1 MGRMNLVM
9 IIVIVAVFGWLHAW
23 PDGLV
28 GQRAPSVAVAAES
41 LNVEGLP
48 KDPKAFRA
56 QVDQIIAK
64 VDSLLAKLKNNPK
77 ATPMVLDLMQTRD
90 NILREIL
97 KMEVTPDGAKW
108 TLSEGRAS
116 VEAMLR
122 LLKDQYDKAAGMV

>member
-1 MGRMNLVM
+1 MNLVM
-9 IIVIVAVFGWLHAW
+9 IIVIVAVFGWLYAW

-28 GQRAPSVAVAAES
+28 GQRAPGVAVAAES

-56 QVDQIIAK
+56 QVDQIIGK
-64 VDSLLAKLKNNPK
+64 VDALLAKLKSNPK

-108 TLSEGRAS
+108 TLADGRAS
-116 VEAMLR
+116 IEAMLR
-122 LLKDQYDKAAGMV
+122 LLKEQYDKAAGMT